1 MKREYTII
9 CNGKTTVIGVTDYYS
24 LIAEILKCID
34 EELASAPDNITIG
47 IKIEEVEG

>member
-1 MKREYTII
+1 MKREYTVI

-24 LIAEILKCID
+24 LIAEILKCLD